1 MRKPFKG
8 IRAEKMNP
16 KKGRAETRSLFGYGM
31 NKMRSGDF
39 FAGKYGEQNYR
50 TVYYKMIYTR
60 RNKSVSLCFRHQY
73 DNSN

>member
-39 FAGKYGEQNYR
+39 FAGKYGEQNYH
-50 TVYYKMIYTR
+50 K
-60 RNKSVSLCFRHQY
+60 
-73 DNSN
+73 